1 MSAPTSEPDSLK
13 DHLSAPT
20 GPGHLKVW
28 EVACIALGA
37 FLVVVFFVAVWLTIK
52 SRKRVRRASAN
63 IPITQIPAISKEIKE
78 VRVEQIPTNGYVAH
92 DGVLL
97 TIQDKSSN
105 RGSDKSQVHL
115 GVSKSRRGDESDSGS
130 FHYMDKDAGF
140 QSAEDGGSG
149 TFRQASSQGITAPSP
164 LVGLP
169 EFSYLGWGHWFTL
182 RDLELAT
189 NRFSKD
195 NIIGEG
201 GYGVVYRGQLINGSP
216 VAVKKLLNN
225 L

>member
-1 MSAPTSEPDSLK
+1 MSAPTSEPDTLH

-20 GPGHLKVW
+20 GPGHLKIW
-28 EVACIALGA
+28 QAICIALGA
-37 FLVVVFFVAVWLTIK
+37 FMVVVFFVTVWLTIR
-52 SRKRVRRASAN
+52 SRKWVRRASAN
-63 IPITQIPAISKEIKE
+63 IPITQIPTISKEIKE
-78 VRVEQIPTNGYVAH
+78 VRVEQVPANEYVAH
-92 DGVLL
+92 DGVLM
-97 TIQDKSSN
+97 TIQDKSSG
-105 RGSDKSQVHL
+105 RDSYKAMVHL
-115 GVSKSRRGDESDSGS
+115 GISKSRRGDENHSG
-130 FHYMDKDAGF
+130 YIDKDVGF
-140 QSAEDGGSG
+140 QSAEEGGSG

-201 GYGVVYRGQLINGSP
+201 GYGIVYRGQLINGSP

>member
-1 MSAPTSEPDSLK
+1 MSAPTSEPDTLH
-13 DHLSAPT
+13 DHLSVPT
-20 GPGHLKVW
+20 GPGHLKIWQVI
-28 EVACIALGA
+28 CIALGA
-37 FLVVVFFVAVWLTIK
+37 FMVVIFFVTVWLTIR
-52 SRKRVRRASAN
+52 SRKQVRRASAN

-78 VRVEQIPTNGYVAH
+78 VRVEQVPANEYVAH
-92 DGVLL
+92 DGVLM
-97 TIQDKSSN
+97 TIQDKSS
-105 RGSDKSQVHL
+105 DQDPYKAMVHL
-115 GVSKSRRGDESDSGS
+115 GVSKSRRGDESHSGS
-130 FHYMDKDAGF
+130 FRYMDKDAGL
-140 QSAEDGGSG
+140 QSAEEGGSG
-149 TFRQASSQGITAPSP
+149 TFRQASSQGLTAPSP

-201 GYGVVYRGQLINGSP
+201 GYGIVYRGQLINGSP

>member
-1 MSAPTSEPDSLK
+1 MPSPTLK
-13 DHLSAPT
+13 DHLSTPT
-20 GPGHLKVW
+20 GPLHLKIW
-28 EVACIALGA
+28 EVICIALGA
-37 FLVVVFFVAVWLTIK
+37 FMVLVLFVTVWLTIRSK
-52 SRKRVRRASAN
+52 KRVRRRASAN

-78 VRVEQIPTNGYVAH
+78 VRVEQVLASDFVAH

-97 TIQDKSSN
+97 TIQDKSSD
-105 RGSDKSQVHL
+105 RDSDKVMAHL
-115 GVSKSRRGDESDSGS
+115 GVSKSRRGDESHSGS
-130 FHYMDKDAGF
+130 FRYMDKDAGF
-140 QSAEDGGSG
+140 QSAEEGGSG
-149 TFRQASSQGITAPSP
+149 TFRQASANAVTAPSP